1 MPVNCAL
8 LIPCISVP
16 SEYFSYHLSETI
28 CFSNRYFL
36 FRFVIKS
43 LVTNLKNK
51 LLFDWN
57 FNKVNI
63 SNNVSVLQADY
74 KDIEVKI
81 NKDCNI
87 LINYSGYNNDNALV
101 ILYKN
106 ETPIAKAGG
115 SFSLD
120 NNISL
125 CSITKVSKGDR
136 IKMESHRI
144 NTKYPELVN
153 FTICEI

>member
-1 MPVNCAL
+1 M
-8 LIPCISVP
+8 
-16 SEYFSYHLSETI
+16 
-28 CFSNRYFL
+28 
-36 FRFVIKS
+36 
-43 LVTNLKNK
+43 
-51 LLFDWN
+51 
-57 FNKVNI
+57 
-63 SNNVSVLQADY
+63 QADY

-101 ILYKN
+101 VLHKN
-106 ETPIAKAGG
+106 GTPIAKAGG

-125 CSITKVSKGDR
+125 CSITKVSKGDK
-136 IKMESHRI
+136 IKMESHKI